1 MGAQG
6 AAAQLY
12 LCTRAIPTLQIAM
25 AKAMKAMKAAAV
37 PKVMKKK
44 AAMKA
49 MKAAAAPKVMK
60 KKAAM
65 KAMSVKALPKS
76 GIADAL
82 ATATGFKKAQCAGC
96 LDALTELA
104 TKEVSKGKFTIPG
117 LVMIK
122 TRVKPATKAGTRLA
136 FGKMMAVKAK
146 PARTIVKAFAV
157 KALKNCV

>member
-1 MGAQG
+1 
-6 AAAQLY
+6 
-12 LCTRAIPTLQIAM
+12 
-25 AKAMKAMKAAAV
+25 MKAA
-37 PKVMKKK
+37 KVMKKK

-49 MKAAAAPKVMK
+49 MKEAAPKGMK

-65 KAMSVKALPKS
+65 KAMKAMKVMKAKSVKALPKS

-122 TRVKPATKAGTRLA
+122 TKVKPATKAGTRLA

-146 PARTIVKAFAV
+146 PA
-157 KALKNCV
+157 